1 MRLIILLAV
10 ILVVGATAGV
20 VAVLGPNTSA
30 QSAEALVDD
39 SLTRLALD
47 GQSGSKHTIEEH
59 CGLDAN
65 GTAWAEATG
74 HVTIVQTGATSQVD
88 IRLENARPD
97 TYFTAWLRLKGS
109 GFGGSPLTGGG
120 ATPLSPQTDL
130 DRLISFSPFGEN
142 SAGSDQLSNGFRT
155 DSKGAGSLSASLDF
169 PIIGGSYNFAMATL
183 ETPQGPGV
191 PVAIANPMLPGHG
204 GPFLIR
210 VVSHCSD
217 DVGHGLSPGNRE
229 AWFQFP

>member
-1 MRLIILLAV
+1 MRLIIILAV

-39 SLTRLALD
+39 SLSRLPLD

-130 DRLISFSPFGEN
+130 DRLISSARLARTALAATSSPTA
-142 SAGSDQLSNGFRT
+142 SA
-155 DSKGAGSLSASLDF
+155 
-169 PIIGGSYNFAMATL
+169 
-183 ETPQGPGV
+183 
-191 PVAIANPMLPGHG
+191 PMPRG
-204 GPFLIR
+204 R
-210 VVSHCSD
+210 
-217 DVGHGLSPGNRE
+217 
-229 AWFQFP
+229 AA